1 MGKLDGKVAIVTG
14 AGAWPGGAYSRR
26 LAGSGVKTA
35 GTDLNL
41 KSYAEFEAEAEDMTA
56 ATAVMGQGGWSFR
69 VGGPWQPLG

>member
-1 MGKLDGKVAIVTG
+1 MARSQSSPV
-14 AGAWPGGAYSRR
+14 PGRGLGRAYSRQ
-26 LAGSGVKTA
+26 LAGSGVKIA

-56 ATAVMGQGGWSFR
+56 VTGQGASLLHDFR